1 MPTINGICYDPDPL
15 RFRRKTPKYPSEA
28 RQLARINAG
37 LHLLSDDD
45 LREILADTGAEVA
58 REVADTELK
67 RRAGLSAH
75 QKMAEIAARTRAAG
89 C

>member
-15 RFRRKTPKYPSEA
+15 RFRRKNPKYPSDA

-37 LHLLSDDD
+37 LHLLTDDD
-45 LREILADTGAEVA
+45 LREILADTDAEVA

-67 RRAGLSAH
+67 RRASLTAH
-75 QKMAEIAARTRAAG
+75 QRLAEATSRRRLSR
-89 C
+89 

>member
-1 MPTINGICYDPDPL
+1 MPTINGICYDPDPVPY
-15 RFRRKTPKYPSEA
+15 RRRTPKYPNEA

-37 LHLLSDDD
+37 LHLLSDHD

-58 REVADTELK
+58 REVADRELV

-75 QKMAEIAARTRAAG
+75 EKLAEAVARTRAAG